1 MSGGTWDTIKQRRV
15 EKMKLN
21 MAKTRQQ
28 KLENSQIYSQLNQ
41 QVMKEVQEDKRRW
54 IDNQAQKAEE
64 AAKKGNMKELYDTMR
79 VLTKKA
85 RPIKSK
91 DGHLLT
97 NEQDQIERWRE
108 YFLEILN
115 RDITKNEGEEDED
128 DVGNQ
133 RD

>member
-1 MSGGTWDTIKQRRV
+1 
-15 EKMKLN
+15 

-28 KLENSQIYSQLNQ
+28 KIEKYQLYIQLNQ
-41 QVMKEVQEDKRRW
+41 QLKKEVQWDKRRW

-64 AAKKGNMKELYDTMR
+64 AAKQGNMIKLCDTVRALINKPTMG
-79 VLTKKA
+79 

-97 NEQDQIERWRE
+97 NEQDQMERWRE

-115 RDITKNEGEEDED
+115 RDITKMKGKEM
-128 DVGNQ
+128 
-133 RD
+133 RLM